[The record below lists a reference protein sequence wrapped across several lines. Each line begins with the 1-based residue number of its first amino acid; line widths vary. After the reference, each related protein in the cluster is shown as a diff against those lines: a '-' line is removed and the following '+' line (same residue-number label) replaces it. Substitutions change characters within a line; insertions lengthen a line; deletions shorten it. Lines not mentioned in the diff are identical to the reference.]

1 MAVDTKPNLSN
12 EKFEQYSG
20 ETLNLSGCTDIYGI
34 LKVTNNGT
42 LSIIPNAGA
51 GKVLTSDT
59 LGNATWQSAGA
70 SASGERISKYITQ
83 SSHGFDVQDVI
94 GWSGGTYNL
103 AIADGTYDGE
113 VIGIVTNADSLNIF
127 EVTMAGYVT
136 GLTGL
141 VASTTYFLSDTTAGL
156 LTSVEPT
163 GDTHISKA
171 ILIADTT
178 SSGWVLPY
186 AGYIITSGDS
196 GGGTWGTITGT
207 LSEQEDLQNALD
219 LKADCTD
226 IVYSLTSPATCTVGG
241 ITPGYVLT
249 GKSLMCILQDAIA
262 PYVAPT
268 FSAFNMSGTFSIEVG
283 AAMSGFKTFTW
294 TTTTPSNVATNSIGI
309 CEVGGSVLSTGLP
322 DTSSASVNI
331 GTKTNTSPTT
341 WTWQISGLS
350 TQSNCFTRDVS
361 KCSIYPYY
369 WGKLSS
375 GSRPPVTN
383 SLVTGGT
390 KVVGAVGTSVSVT
403 FNSSAEWTWF
413 AMPSTCASRT
423 KWFQGAAPN
432 CGNIAVLPT
441 DKYPDEC
448 LISIT
453 SAEGCWSTVNYKVYM
468 SGSAAT
474 DGSTPIEFRTY

>member
-59 LGNATWQSAGA
+59 LGNATWQAAGA

-113 VIGIVTNADSLNIF
+113 VIGIVTNADSLNVF

-141 VASTTYFLSDTTAGL
+141 IASTTYFLSDTTAGL
-156 LTSVEPT
+156 LTSTEPT

-171 ILIADTT
+171 MLIADTT

-186 AGYIITSGDS
+186 VGYIITSGDS

-241 ITPGYVLT
+241 ISPGYVLT

-268 FSAFNMSGTFSIEVG
+268 FSAFNMSGTFPIEVG

-294 TTTTPSNVATNSIGI
+294 STTTPANIQTNSIGV

-322 DTSSASVNI
+322 NTGSASVDI

-341 WTWQISGLS
+341 WTWRISGTS
-350 TQSNCFTRDVS
+350 TQSVGFTRDVS
-361 KCSIYPYY
+361 KCSVYPYFY
-369 WGKLSS
+369 GVTTCAT
-375 GSRPPVTN
+375 RPDVTN
-383 SLVTGGT
+383 SLVIGGN
-390 KVVGAVGTSVSVT
+390 KVVNAVGTAVSVT
-403 FNSSAEWTWF
+403 FNSSSQWTWF
-413 AMPSTCASRT
+413 AMPESCAART
-423 KWFQGAAPN
+423 KWFVAVGN
-432 CGNIAVLPT
+432 CGFIDRSVPE
-441 DKYPDEC
+441 DRYPDNC
-448 LISIT
+448 TLTIT
-453 SAEGCWSTVNYKVYM
+453 CGSWSTSYKVYM
-468 SGSAAT
+468 AGFADSISV
-474 DGSTPIEFRTY
+474 PLEFRTY